1 MKVISSFTNSCSES
15 ERRLPVRNF
24 QTPSTLPVTLKA
36 QHDPQEPEIKICNF
50 FGAWKIEDFIEGF
63 KICFYL
69 R

>member
-50 FGAWKIEDFIEGF
+50 FGHGRLKILLKVLKFVSI
-63 KICFYL
+63 
-69 R
+69 